1 LSTSPSVITDF
12 NEDETWL
19 RFAIVTALSVIDIRE
34 ENGGT
39 DFVFNDKGFS
49 IVTFEFGPAKLR
61 NLIRLLM
68 LMHRGATEENDCIDG
83 TPSSS
88 SAVIMTTRER
98 LTTTIIFTSIGE
110 EDKRRPYLGTNKVR
124 KRQ

>member
-39 DFVFNDKGFS
+39 DFVFNDMGFS
-49 IVTFEFGPAKLR
+49 IVVNRFSIIKFKLFEPINFG
-61 NLIRLLM
+61 M
-68 LMHRGATEENDCIDG
+68 LMHRGATENDCIDG
-83 TPSSS
+83 TPISSR
-88 SAVIMTTRER
+88 AVIMTTRER
-98 LTTTIIFTSIGE
+98 LTTTIIFFTSV
-110 EDKRRPYLGTNKVR
+110 EDK
-124 KRQ
+124 

>member
-12 NEDETWL
+12 NEDEEWL

-39 DFVFNDKGFS
+39 DFVFNDDKGFS
-49 IVTFEFGPAKLR
+49 IVTFEFDPAKLSI
-61 NLIRLLM
+61 LIRLL
-68 LMHRGATEENDCIDG
+68 LMRRGATEENDCIDG

-98 LTTTIIFTSIGE
+98 LTTTIIFIIASAG
-110 EDKRRPYLGTNKVR
+110 R
-124 KRQ
+124 